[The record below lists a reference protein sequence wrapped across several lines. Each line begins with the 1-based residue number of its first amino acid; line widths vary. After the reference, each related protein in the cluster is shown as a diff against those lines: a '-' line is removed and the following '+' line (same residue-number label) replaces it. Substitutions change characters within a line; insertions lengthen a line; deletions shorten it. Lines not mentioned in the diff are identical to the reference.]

1 MEMLKFRQKRRTRTS
16 NPGTEQKSDFLDF
29 DFLYIVSSTN
39 PLAAECETGNLSDI
53 VIAFHGDF
61 ETTGHQDQHLVY
73 YHIVL

>member
-16 NPGTEQKSDFLDF
+16 NPGTEQKSDFL

-53 VIAFHGDF
+53 VIAFHGAF

-73 YHIVL
+73 YHIVS